1 MEPASFYTGIVAE
14 LYAPLKSASQD
25 PEPYARFIEASGQP
39 ALELGCGSGDP
50 LLDLRRR
57 GLDVDGVDSSADML
71 AICRRR
77 AADEGVA
84 VTVHHQAMES
94 LDLPRRYRS
103 IFLAGPTFNL
113 LPDDA
118 TARRALERIRDHLAA
133 DGSALVPLFI
143 PAPTAEEALGVPRT
157 AREPDGSTI
166 SVTAMDEERDDDA
179 RTQRTTLRYERVT
192 AGRRTTVD
200 RAWVLHWHTQEDFR
214 SLAASVGLATV
225 SVLDASG
232 SPAGDDAT
240 VFVFWLQSEPP
251 RNTGAAPF

>member
-39 ALELGCGSGDP
+39 ALELGCGTGDP
-50 LLDLRRR
+50 LLELRRR

-77 AADEGVA
+77 AAEEGVA
-84 VTVHHQAMES
+84 VTVHHQPMES

-118 TARRALERIRDHLAA
+118 TAGRALERIAEHLDA
-133 DGSALVPLFI
+133 DGAALVPLFV
-143 PAPTAEEALGVPRT
+143 PPPTAEDALGEPRT
-157 AREPDGSTI
+157 AIEADGSTI
-166 SVTAMDEERDDDA
+166 SVTAIAEERDEEA
-179 RTQRTTLRYERVT
+179 RTQRTTLRYERIT
-192 AGRRTTVD
+192 AGRRTAVD
-200 RAWVLHWHTQEDFR
+200 RAWVLHWHTQAGFR
-214 SLAASVGLATV
+214 RLAESAGLATV
-225 SVLDASG
+225 AVLD
-232 SPAGDDAT
+232 PAGRTAAEDAT
-240 VFVFWLQSEPP
+240 TFVFWLRADREDGP
-251 RNTGAAPF
+251 R

>member
-1 MEPASFYTGIVAE
+1 MDPASFYTGIVAE
-14 LYAPLKSASQD
+14 FYAPLKSASQD
-25 PEPYARFIEASGQP
+25 PESYARFIEVSGQP
-39 ALELGCGSGDP
+39 ALELGCGNGDP

-77 AADEGVA
+77 AADDGLD

-113 LPDDA
+113 LPDDT
-118 TARRALERIRDHLAA
+118 TARRALERIRDHL
-133 DGSALVPLFI
+133 DVGGSALVPLFV
-143 PAPTAEEALGVPRT
+143 PMPTAEEALGEPRT
-157 AREPDGSTI
+157 ATEPDGSTI
-166 SVTAMDEERDDDA
+166 SVTAIAEERDDEA

-200 RAWVLHWHTQEDFR
+200 RPWVLHWHTQDDFR
-214 SLAASVGLATV
+214 TLASSVGLATMA
-225 SVLDASG
+225 VLDAAG
-232 SPAGDDAT
+232 RPASDDAT
-240 VFVFWLQSEPP
+240 VFVFWLQSESQE
-251 RNTGAAPF
+251 

>member
-25 PEPYARFIEASGQP
+25 PDSYASFIEASGQP
-39 ALELGCGSGDP
+39 ALELGCGNGDP
-50 LLDLRRR
+50 LLELRRR

-77 AADEGVA
+77 AADDGLD
-84 VTVHHQAMES
+84 VTVHQQAMES

-113 LPDDA
+113 LPDDT
-118 TARRALERIRDHLAA
+118 TARRALERIRIHL
-133 DGSALVPLFI
+133 DEGGSALVPLFV
-143 PAPTAEEALGVPRT
+143 PTSTAEDALGQPRSAT
-157 AREPDGSTI
+157 EPDGSTI
-166 SVTAMDEERDDDA
+166 SVTAIAEERDDKA

-200 RAWVLHWHTQEDFR
+200 RPWVLHWHTQEGFR
-214 SLAASVGLATV
+214 RLASSVGLATV
-225 SVLDASG
+225 AVLDAAG
-232 SPAGDDAT
+232 RPASDDAN
-240 VFVFWLQSEPP
+240 VFVFWLQSE
-251 RNTGAAPF
+251 TQ